1 MARVHPQRAAAPPRP
16 QPLACPIARL
26 AESLGRPTTLRH
38 VLLLVDVPLLLI
50 LLFAFHRLLAH
61 FSPASRAERERLRS
75 ARARDEAAVVVE
87 GVAVVV

>member
-1 MARVHPQRAAAPPRP
+1 
-16 QPLACPIARL
+16 
-26 AESLGRPTTLRH
+26 
-38 VLLLVDVPLLLI
+38 VPLLLI